1 VVSGNDIFCG
11 LQAAL
16 KVSIAERIQATIA
29 EVRAAL
35 AGYVFR
41 VRSEAELQAQ
51 VVTAL
56 SERMPHVTL
65 DTEVRNGAGRFDIL
79 LGVMINGHA
88 GIVELERTGLI
99 VLELKVK
106 SSAAAVERQAQR
118 YAKMEGVDAVLVV
131 TTSQRL
137 AIQLADYP
145 YPTLCGKPFGAIAV
159 RTS

>member
-1 VVSGNDIFCG
+1 MSDRDTFDD
-11 LQAAL
+11 LQAAMETSV
-16 KVSIAERIQATIA
+16 KDRIRATIA
-29 EVRAAL
+29 EVRSAL

-51 VVTAL
+51 VVTVL

-65 DTEVRNGAGRFDIL
+65 DTEVRNGAGRFDIAL
-79 LGVMINGHA
+79 CVLMQDQGAIIA
-88 GIVELERTGLI
+88 LDRTGLI

-159 RTS
+159 RAS

>member
-1 VVSGNDIFCG
+1 MSDRDTFDD
-11 LQAAL
+11 LQAAMETSV
-16 KVSIAERIQATIA
+16 KERVQATIS
-29 EVRAAL
+29 EVRSAL

-51 VVTAL
+51 VVTVL
-56 SERMPHVTL
+56 SERMPHVSL
-65 DTEVRNGAGRFDIL
+65 DTEVRNGAGRFDIAL
-79 LGVMINGHA
+79 RVVPHDHGAILA
-88 GIVELERTGLI
+88 VEHSSLI